1 MKRTIITTLIVVSGT
16 LICLFI
22 FNKITSGKEGK
33 DLFAEATKGDFE
45 ISISASGE
53 IQAENSTD
61 IKAPEISMGRDFHA
75 SDLKISDMVPE
86 GTEVKEGDYIAT
98 LDKTQFD
105 NTLKDE
111 RERLSTFRNN
121 LEMKKLDTAVTLT
134 ELRNSI
140 RNQRHTV
147 EEAEITLLNS
157 KFEPPTTIRQ
167 AEINVN
173 RQKRMFEQKER
184 GYQLKVAQAK
194 RDIATQ
200 TMWFNRIDRR
210 VTSLEEVLAGFIIKA
225 PSSGM
230 VVYRR
235 DHHGTKIKTGSSIN
249 AFERTVA
256 TLPDLSS
263 LLSKIYVS
271 EIEISKVKP
280 GMEVDVRIDALPD
293 KQIKGKVYA
302 VANIGEKLENTDTK
316 VFEVMVK
323 IDGSDPALRPSMTT
337 SNKVIIQTFRDVVY
351 IPAECVHAGTDRVP
365 FVYTKNKTKQ
375 IVVTGESNEKNI
387 IIEKGLKP
395 KQLVYIIQPE
405 NADEF
410 KTEGEELKASVPP
423 TSKGES
429 CFSTCLQPSAPAFEP
444 LSHCAVTPSNLFQ
457 GLQYPCRCHRHP
469 V

>member
-1 MKRTIITTLIVVSGT
+1 
-16 LICLFI
+16 LFV
-22 FNKITSGKEGK
+22 FNKLISRKESNK
-33 DLFAEATKGDFE
+33 LFAEAVKGDFE
-45 ISISASGE
+45 IAISASGE
-53 IQAENSTD
+53 ILAENSVD
-61 IKAPEISMGRDFHA
+61 IKAPEVSRGRDFHG
-75 SDLKISDMVPE
+75 SDLKIQDMVPE
-86 GTEVKEGDYIAT
+86 GTEVREGDYIAT
-98 LDKTQFD
+98 LDRTQFD

-134 ELRNSI
+134 ALRNEI

-147 EEAEITLLNS
+147 DEAEITLQNS
-157 KFEPPTTIRQ
+157 KYEPPTTIRQ
-167 AEINVN
+167 AEIDLN
-173 RQKRMFEQKER
+173 RQKRMLEQKER

-194 RDIATQ
+194 SDIATQ

-210 VTSLEEVLAGFIIKA
+210 VASLEEVLASFTIKA

-230 VVYRR
+230 VVYKR
-235 DHHGTKIKTGSSIN
+235 DHHGNKIKTGSTIN

-263 LLSKIYVS
+263 LLSKIFIS
-271 EIEISKVKP
+271 EIEISRVKP
-280 GMEVDVRIDALPD
+280 GLDVEIRVDAFPNKVY
-293 KQIKGKVYA
+293 KGKVFT

-323 IDGSDPALRPSMTT
+323 IDGSDPILRPSMTT
-337 SNKVIIQTFRDVVY
+337 SNKVIIKTFSDVIY
-351 IPAECVHAGTDRVP
+351 IPTECVHAGTDKIP

-387 IIEKGLKP
+387 IIEQGLEP

-410 KTEGEELKASVPP
+410 KIEGEDLKI
-423 TSKGES
+423 T
-429 CFSTCLQPSAPAFEP
+429 FSEQATA
-444 LSHCAVTPSNLFQ
+444 
-457 GLQYPCRCHRHP
+457 RK
-469 V
+469 

>member
-1 MKRTIITTLIVVSGT
+1 
-16 LICLFI
+16 
-22 FNKITSGKEGK
+22 
-33 DLFAEATKGDFE
+33 
-45 ISISASGE
+45 
-53 IQAENSTD
+53 
-61 IKAPEISMGRDFHA
+61 
-75 SDLKISDMVPE
+75 
-86 GTEVKEGDYIAT
+86 
-98 LDKTQFD
+98 
-105 NTLKDE
+105 
-111 RERLSTFRNN
+111 
-121 LEMKKLDTAVTLT
+121 
-134 ELRNSI
+134 
-140 RNQRHTV
+140 
-147 EEAEITLLNS
+147 
-157 KFEPPTTIRQ
+157 
-167 AEINVN
+167 
-173 RQKRMFEQKER
+173 
-184 GYQLKVAQAK
+184 
-194 RDIATQ
+194 
-200 TMWFNRIDRR
+200 
-210 VTSLEEVLAGFIIKA
+210 VLAGFIIKA

-444 LSHCAVTPSNLFQ
+444 LSYCSVTPSNLFQ